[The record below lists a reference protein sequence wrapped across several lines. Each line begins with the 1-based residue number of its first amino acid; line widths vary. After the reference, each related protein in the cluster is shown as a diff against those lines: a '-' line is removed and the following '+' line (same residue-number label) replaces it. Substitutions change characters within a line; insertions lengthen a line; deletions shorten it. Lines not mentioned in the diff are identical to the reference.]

1 MIKLLLDNMFAMKGQ
16 KKKRNDKY
24 FYIRSDETWDI

>member
-1 MIKLLLDNMFAMKGQ
+1 MNKLLLDNLFAINAQ
-16 KKKRNDKY
+16 KKKRNNKY